1 MRRRHT
7 ERWSWSTLVSVPA
20 PESILSCFQADLSF
34 PLVTD
39 VPNPDVH
46 GFSQKLH
53 WLVPNVPLSSATRI
67 FPSPSFDASTSRNQ
81 SSLPDALVPY
91 LPPHPHKGSPSY
103 HRYTFALIT
112 HPEQIKFDAIKDLWE
127 TKTFNFRALQ
137 AGMAAQLGKR
147 RKEVAVSG
155 LTFVRSVYNEVECPK
170 IWQEVISAF
179 PLPLCPTSPPV
190 D

>member
-1 MRRRHT
+1 M
-7 ERWSWSTLVSVPA
+7 PA
-20 PESILSCFQADLSF
+20 PESLLSCFQADFAF

-53 WLVPNVPLSSATRI
+53 WLVPNIPLSSATRI

-127 TKTFNFRALQ
+127 TKMFNFRALQ
-137 AGMAAQLGKR
+137 AGMASQLGER
-147 RKEVAVSG
+147 RKEAAVSG
-155 LTFVRSVYNEVECPK
+155 LTFVRSLYDEVECPK

-179 PLPLCPTSPPV
+179 PLPLCPGSPPI